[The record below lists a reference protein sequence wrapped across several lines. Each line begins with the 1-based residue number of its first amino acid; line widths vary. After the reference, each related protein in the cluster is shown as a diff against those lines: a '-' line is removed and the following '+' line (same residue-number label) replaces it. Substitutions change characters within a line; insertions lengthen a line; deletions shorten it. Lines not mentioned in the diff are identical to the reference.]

1 MVDIDLS
8 PFLTFVDLE
17 DEDYKILILSL
28 LVVVYYSIK

>member
-1 MVDIDLS
+1 MVDIDLF